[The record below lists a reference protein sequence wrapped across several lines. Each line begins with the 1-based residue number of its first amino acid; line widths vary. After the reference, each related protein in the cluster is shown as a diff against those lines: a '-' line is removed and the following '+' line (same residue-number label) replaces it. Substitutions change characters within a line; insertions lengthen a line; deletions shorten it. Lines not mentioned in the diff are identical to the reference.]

1 MMLIY
6 IVVANMG
13 VLYCYAIYS
22 HSYLDDKQFFNHV
35 YYKENFCEILEKEIS
50 SPKWQKQIINFGSV
64 SDSYQLAEKE
74 LGIMREVLKIMIKYK
89 NPVNISTK
97 SKLILRDL
105 DLIGELSKVAHVN
118 ITCTITCADEIVQKI
133 IEPHASSSIERMKTL
148 QLIKQKTNA
157 DVGIL
162 MMPIIPYITDS
173 YENMK
178 AIYELADKIHLDYVV
193 PGIMYLRGKTKPYF
207 LDHIKKYD
215 YEVYLKT
222 KSLYAKGSCN
232 TEYKKLA
239 YQRLYQVRKENDLIS
254 KKSILTD

>member
-1 MMLIY
+1 
-6 IVVANMG
+6 
-13 VLYCYAIYS
+13 
-22 HSYLDDKQFFNHV
+22 
-35 YYKENFCEILEKEIS
+35 
-50 SPKWQKQIINFGSV
+50 
-64 SDSYQLAEKE
+64 
-74 LGIMREVLKIMIKYK
+74 MIKYK

-105 DLIGELSKVAHVN
+105 DLIDELSKIAYVN
-118 ITCTITCADEIVQKI
+118 ITCTITCADEIIQKI

-173 YENMK
+173 YKNMK
-178 AIYELADKIHLDYVV
+178 AIYELADKIHLDYVL
-193 PGIMYLRGKTKPYF
+193 PGIMYLRGKTKPCF

-222 KSLYAKGSCN
+222 KSLYAKGSCDK
-232 TEYKKLA
+232 EYKKLI
-239 YQRLYQVRKENDLIS
+239 YQRVNKVKKEHTL
-254 KKSILTD
+254 L